1 MKKILLI
8 FTALITLI
16 TTTACIDMG
25 DKPAILFNKNP
36 ITKENV
42 MDYSSVF
49 KPNVRIYYLILMPK
63 KVHSR
68 YIYIQIIKKDNS
80 MERLGYKLYWANTVR
95 LKDEEVYYYDD
106 YIVIGQPGAYV
117 MKVYSKDR
125 PTEPLTM
132 SQFFVRE

>member
-1 MKKILLI
+1 MKKILL
-8 FTALITLI
+8 TLITL
-16 TTTACIDMG
+16 TLLFATTACTG

-49 KPNVRIYYLILMPK
+49 KPNVRIYYLVLLPK

-68 YIYIQIIKKDNS
+68 YIYIQIIKKDND

-95 LKDEEVYYYDD
+95 LKDEEMYYYDD
-106 YIVIGQPGAYV
+106 YIVIGEPGAYV
-117 MKVYSKDR
+117 MKIYSKDR
-125 PTEPLTM
+125 PTQPLTM
-132 SQFFVRE
+132 AQFFVRE

>member
-1 MKKILLI
+1 MKKILL
-8 FTALITLI
+8 TLITL
-16 TTTACIDMG
+16 TLLVATTACTG

-49 KPNVRIYYLILMPK
+49 KPNVRIYYLVLLPK

-68 YIYIQIIKKDNS
+68 YIYIQIIKKDND

-95 LKDEEVYYYDD
+95 LKDEEMYYYDD
-106 YIVIGQPGAYV
+106 YIVIGEPGAYV
-117 MKVYSKDR
+117 MKIYSKDR
-125 PTEPLTM
+125 PTQPLTM
-132 SQFFVRE
+132 AQFFVRE